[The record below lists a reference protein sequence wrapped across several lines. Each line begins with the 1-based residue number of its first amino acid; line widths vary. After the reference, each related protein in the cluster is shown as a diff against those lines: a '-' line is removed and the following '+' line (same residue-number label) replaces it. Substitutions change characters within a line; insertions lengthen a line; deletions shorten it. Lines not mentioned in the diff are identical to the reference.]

1 MRLRDAFEY
10 GRTRLL
16 VYGMVLLWDLQTL
29 AAGGLEGIE
38 EMLCVTS
45 QWLKNAPIKT

>member
-1 MRLRDAFEY
+1 MRLRDAFEN

-16 VYGMVLLWDLQTL
+16 VYGMVLSWDLQTV
-29 AAGGLEGIE
+29 AAGGVEGVK